1 MIQRIQTIF
10 LFAALA
16 LMVSMLLLPFAE
28 IVGSDGAIYTF
39 SSSGMSLAGVEGGT
53 QILNAIPLSIL
64 IVALGAILLVTIFLF
79 RNRRL
84 QMRLCT
90 YSIIL
95 EFGLIG
101 LGYFY
106 FFLAFR
112 DIEVSNYSFS
122 LPLIMPVLSIILIYL
137 AYRGIRKDDILIR
150 SIDKI
155 R

>member
-10 LFAALA
+10 LLAALA
-16 LMVSMLLLPFAE
+16 LMVTMLLLPFAE
-28 IVGSDGAIYTF
+28 IVGSDGGIYNF
-39 SSSGMSLAGVEGGT
+39 NSSGVSLAGVEGGT

-84 QMRLCT
+84 QMRFCT
-90 YSIIL
+90 YAIIL

-101 LGYFY
+101 LGYYY

-112 DIEVSNYSFS
+112 DIKVSNYSFN
-122 LPLIMPVLSIILIYL
+122 LPLIIPVLSIILIYL

-150 SIDKI
+150 SVDKI

>member
-1 MIQRIQTIF
+1 MIQRIQTLF

-16 LMVSMLLLPFAE
+16 LMVTILLLPFAE
-28 IVGSDGAIYTF
+28 VVGSDGEIYIF
-39 SSSGMSLAGVEGGT
+39 NSSGMTLTGVEGET

-64 IVALGAILLVTIFLF
+64 IVVLGTLLLVTIFLF

-84 QMRLCT
+84 QMRFCT
-90 YSIIL
+90 YAIIL

-101 LGYFY
+101 LGYYY

-112 DIEVSNYSFS
+112 DIEVSYYSFS
-122 LPLIMPVLSIILIYL
+122 LPIIIPVLSIILIYL

-150 SIDKI
+150 SVDKI